1 MARASAVCRR
11 LMSISGVGQVTALA
25 FAGAI
30 DDSSTFVDRIGDTFR
45 WKGEN
50 VAALERLR
58 SSTSLSCWI
67 CATSFRVRTIP
78 WRSARRERESPD
90 KNLT

>member
-45 WKGEN
+45 WKGGECCGAGTGKKLN
-50 VAALERLR
+50 KPVLLDLRYLVPRTDDPVAER
-58 SSTSLSCWI
+58 T
-67 CATSFRVRTIP
+67 ART
-78 WRSARRERESPD
+78 
-90 KNLT
+90 

>member
-11 LMSISGVGQVTALA
+11 LMSISGVGQLTALA
-25 FAGAI
+25 FAAAI

-45 WKGEN
+45 WTGEN
-50 VAALERLR
+50 VVALERLR

-67 CATSFRVRTIP
+67 CYLVPRTDDP
-78 WRSARRERESPD
+78 VAERTAR
-90 KNLT
+90 T

>member
-11 LMSISGVGQVTALA
+11 LIRISGVGQLTALA
-25 FAGAI
+25 FAAAI

-58 SSTSLSCWI
+58 KLNKPVLLDL
-67 CATSFRVRTIP
+67 RYLVPRTDDP
-78 WRSARRERESPD
+78 VGERTAR
-90 KNLT
+90 T